1 MEVNCDGDAT
11 CDDRISKLPEPILHH
26 IMSFLYAKHVAQMST
41 SSKALA
47 TASNSL
53 SYLNFGYISDWWSNC
68 YFSPLSYVDRWI
80 KILIDYNIKELD
92 LRVVRPDYR
101 GNIGYDRL
109 PEKIFAAR
117 SLNVLSLYGFKIE
130 LPADDGMI
138 KLSSLQELHL
148 SYVFLDEKFIESLC
162 TSCCNLEHLSF
173 RYFDGLT
180 SFQVCETLPKLK
192 KVNLQLPC
200 SVLQLVDIAAF
211 NVEELRINSLN
222 RSIKVVRITACKD
235 LKSLYL
241 GAVDVTD
248 NWLEELFYSLQ
259 NVEKFE
265 LSRCDT
271 LKTMKNASGRLKW
284 LITSDCDNLIAA
296 DFDKP
301 NLLKFQYSCHPLP
314 TFKLKASVLLE
325 AIFQLYP
332 ICGWHSKLMKFLG
345 NFNHSQTIE
354 LSCCCDEDII
364 IPKDLRENIL
374 PPLYGTN
381 ILQVNFRR
389 QFSYSVVDIVD
400 SMLWISPHLHTLSF
414 TQAPGLKTLK
424 FIYEDAS
431 DEDKKCCASLPWE
444 CWRHTLKKVELHNF
458 SCMEEEKLRNYFFAN
473 ADNLKMVE
481 ISL

>member
-11 CDDRISKLPEPILHH
+11 GDDRISNLPEPILHH
-26 IMSFLYAKHVAQMST
+26 IMSFIYAKHVAQMST
-41 SSKALA
+41 LSKALA

-68 YFSPLSYVDRWI
+68 YFAPLSYVDRWI

-92 LRVVRPDYR
+92 LRVDRPDYR
-101 GNIGYDRL
+101 GNIGYNRL

-117 SLNVLSLYGFKIE
+117 SLNVLSLYGFKIA

-138 KLSSLQELHL
+138 KLPSLQELHL

-180 SFQVCETLPKLK
+180 SFQVCETL
-192 KVNLQLPC
+192 QLPC

-211 NVEELRINSLN
+211 NLEELRINSLN
-222 RSIKVVRITACKD
+222 RSIKVVRITACKA

-241 GAVDVTD
+241 GGVDVTD

-271 LKTMKNASGRLKW
+271 LKTMKIASGRLKW

-296 DFDKP
+296 DFDTP
-301 NLLKFQYSCHPLP
+301 NLLKFQYSCHPLS
-314 TFKLKASVLLE
+314 TFKLKAS
-325 AIFQLYP
+325 
-332 ICGWHSKLMKFLG
+332 
-345 NFNHSQTIE
+345 
-354 LSCCCDEDII
+354 DII

-431 DEDKKCCASLPWE
+431 DEDKKFCASQPWE

-473 ADNLKMVE
+473 ADNLEMVE

>member
-1 MEVNCDGDAT
+1 MEVNYDGDAT
-11 CDDRISKLPEPILHH
+11 CDDRISKFPEPILHH
-26 IMSFLYAKHVAQMST
+26 IMSFLYAKHVAQMSI

-53 SYLNFGYISDWWSNC
+53 SYLNFGYISDCTRFPFKSSLWLG
-68 YFSPLSYVDRWI
+68 YFAPLSYVDRWI

-92 LRVVRPDYR
+92 LRVDRPDYR
-101 GNIGYDRL
+101 GNIQYDRL

-117 SLNVLSLYGFKIE
+117 SLNVLSLYGFKIA

-180 SFQVCETLPKLK
+180 SFQVSF
-192 KVNLQLPC
+192 NL
-200 SVLQLVDIAAF
+200 
-211 NVEELRINSLN
+211 EELRINSLN
-222 RSIKVVRITACKD
+222 RSIKVVRITACKA

-241 GAVDVTD
+241 GGVDVTD

-271 LKTMKNASGRLKW
+271 LKTMKIASGRLKW

-296 DFDKP
+296 DFDTP
-301 NLLKFQYSCHPLP
+301 NLLKFQYSCHPLS

-345 NFNHSQTIE
+345 NFNHSPTIE

-364 IPKDLRENIL
+364 IPKDQRENIL

-473 ADNLKMVE
+473 ADNLEMVE